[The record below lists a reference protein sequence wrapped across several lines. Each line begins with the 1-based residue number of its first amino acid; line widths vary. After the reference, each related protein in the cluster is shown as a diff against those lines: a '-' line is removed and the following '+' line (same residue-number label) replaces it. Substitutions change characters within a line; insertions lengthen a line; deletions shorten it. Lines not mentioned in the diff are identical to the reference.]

1 MKKFTAIAEIISQVK
16 SDAIQVNS
24 AAKIKQ
30 IPTREKFAYA
40 DVYTEYQEKEPEV
53 IEVSPKYESPKQ
65 ERKPEK
71 VVEDKKV
78 EEEQLL
84 VEKVEDTKP
93 KEELVEKTEEK
104 SVPEPEVKKA
114 APPPPKVETIAETKA
129 PQDNN
134 NTAVF
139 PNPATNI
146 RVGLEGWGASGK
158 ASAGSSFAPWIINRI
173 EAETDISI
181 TNELKYRPT
190 LGVSFGKTGAGTYN
204 GLNLDNFIFSPIFV
218 KGAIPT
224 LNYVDLGGAID
235 IDTMGVSKETFGG
248 FDAISFGLLGKAKG
262 IFRVDDLKRTFQYN
276 IGLGLNFF
284 GFGQM
289 GVNGVK
295 ESLSGMREFKIN
307 GELISDLRLINL
319 NLGSTLQYNLKTLKY
334 DSGEVKVSMFTI
346 ALTGSMQF

>member
-1 MKKFTAIAEIISQVK
+1 M
-16 SDAIQVNS
+16 
-24 AAKIKQ
+24 
-30 IPTREKFAYA
+30 
-40 DVYTEYQEKEPEV
+40 
-53 IEVSPKYESPKQ
+53 
-65 ERKPEK
+65 
-71 VVEDKKV
+71 
-78 EEEQLL
+78 
-84 VEKVEDTKP
+84 
-93 KEELVEKTEEK
+93 
-104 SVPEPEVKKA
+104 
-114 APPPPKVETIAETKA
+114 
-129 PQDNN
+129 
-134 NTAVF
+134 
-139 PNPATNI
+139 
-146 RVGLEGWGASGK
+146 
-158 ASAGSSFAPWIINRI
+158 
-173 EAETDISI
+173 
-181 TNELKYRPT
+181 KYRPT